1 MTGNRSVFVTFD
13 DSFRSEVRTGD
24 DTKLQI
30 KGRGN
35 ILVKTKKGVKRIT
48 NVHYVPGL
56 KHNFLSVG
64 QLLQMGNVTPTFF

>member
-1 MTGNRSVFVTFD
+1 MTGNRSVFATFD
-13 DSFRSEVRTGD
+13 DSFCSEVRTGD

-30 KGRGN
+30 EGRGD

-56 KHNFLSVG
+56 KHNLLSV
-64 QLLQMGNVTPTFF
+64 